1 MIDAKEYLKQI
12 ARDNAVIE
20 NKLAEIRQ
28 LESLATNISSVVSD
42 TPVQSSGSHDRVGK
56 LAADIADKKAELQLF
71 VNELI
76 DKRNERIKLIEQL
89 DDYLEYQVIYQCYV
103 NLKFLTII
111 AKEEHYT
118 YNYIQKK
125 HISGL
130 KKIEK
135 IINSPYYSV

>member
-89 DDYLEYQVIYQCYV
+89 EDRLEYTVLYKRYMQQM
-103 NLKFLTII
+103 KFEDI
-111 AKEEHYT
+111 ADEE
-118 YNYIQKK
+118 
-125 HISGL
+125 
-130 KKIEK
+130 
-135 IINSPYYSV
+135 YYSKRWIVTVHANGIKNLQTILNNSL